1 MKTTELRKEVK
12 NVLTEELLSPFSVIN
27 SINKNR
33 KNPVVAELLQ
43 AYGISKKADFSVLL
57 GLYDYSDK
65 NIFCKLKK
73 INSKKNILYCEYKQ
87 IKIRNNY
94 YELIPIK
101 FTISDFFASMDAKKK
116 IEEENLRISKEYEKI
131 FATFEKE
138 TAKKQAA
145 KEERAK
151 KIAETLRLR
160 LPDLP
165 FSKILEIAMKAA

>member
-1 MKTTELRKEVK
+1 MKTNELKKEVK
-12 NVLTEELLSPFSVIN
+12 NVLTEELLSPFAVLN

-43 AYGISKKADFSVLL
+43 LYGITKKADFSALL

-73 INSKKNILYCEYKQ
+73 INSKQNVSYCEYKQ
-87 IKIRNNY
+87 IRIKNNY
-94 YELIPIK
+94 YELVPIK

-131 FATFEKE
+131 FDNFEKE
-138 TAKKQAA
+138 AAKKQAA
-145 KEERAK
+145 KEGRAK
-151 KIAETLRLR
+151 KIAEKLRLQ